1 MARSRWTPALA
12 ALAAAAV
19 LAGCP
24 HPDTCSPSLEKQ
36 AVWADAQDWYLY
48 QDLLPATVDPAL
60 YATPS
65 DLLDALTAEARTQGK
80 DRYWSF
86 ITTQQA
92 TQQYYGSGQSV
103 GFGIGLLIRGTQLF
117 VSQVI
122 PGAAAADA
130 GFLRGDEILAIG
142 PDAAHL
148 EPVLSHLQDGTLGTL
163 LPPPVAGQVR
173 AFQVTPRGGGS
184 PVVRTVTTRVYDLV
198 PVPSTWISGGVGY
211 VGLRTFIST
220 AEAPLRAA
228 FQAFKAANVTSVVVD
243 LRYNGGGLVSIAEVL
258 ANLLGGGLATQPMY
272 TLQLNASHA
281 LQDETFLFTAQPEAI
296 VNPSLNVAFITTGA
310 SASASELVVNVLDPY
325 LSAALVGAKTYGKP
339 VGQFTLD
346 LAPCA
351 DVLFL
356 IAFRLVNAVG
366 HGDYYAGLPDGTTG
380 PTGFHAPLCPAADDL
395 TQPQD
400 SALEASTAAAL
411 YWLQNGTCPPAT
423 AAPSALL
430 TRSAA
435 VAYPAAAAPSLAQ
448 RDIPGLF

>member
-1 MARSRWTPALA
+1 MAGWRWIIPALA
-12 ALAAAAV
+12 LLAA
-19 LAGCP
+19 LTGCP
-24 HPDTCSPSLEKQ
+24 DGEMCSARAEKQ
-36 AVWADAQDWYLY
+36 AVWMDAQDWYLY
-48 QDLLPATVDPAL
+48 LDLLPVTVDPAL

-65 DLLDALTAEARTQGK
+65 DLLDALTAQARDLGK

-86 ITTQQA
+86 ITTREA
-92 TQQYYGSGQSV
+92 TQQHFVSGQSV
-103 GFGIGLLIRGTQLF
+103 GFGIGLLVRGTAPALQLF
-117 VSQVI
+117 VSQVV

-130 GFLRGDEILAIG
+130 GFARGDEILAIG
-142 PDAAHL
+142 PDATHL

-163 LPPPVAGQVR
+163 LPPPVAGEVR

-198 PVPSTWISGGVGY
+198 PVPSHWISNGVGY

-258 ANLLGGGLATQPMY
+258 ADLLGRGLAPQKMY
-272 TLQLNASHA
+272 DLQLNASHA
-281 LQDETFLFTAQPEAI
+281 AGDTATLFTTQAEAI
-296 VNPSLNVAFITTGA
+296 ASPKVAFITTGA

-325 LSAALVGAKTYGKP
+325 RTVALVGAKTYGKP
-339 VGQFTLD
+339 VGQLALD
-346 LAPCA
+346 LPCG

-356 IAFRLVNAVG
+356 IAFRLVNAAG
-366 HGDYYAGLPDGTTG
+366 HGGYYDGLPDGSSSLR
-380 PTGFHAPLCPAADDL
+380 APLCAAADDL

-411 YWLQNGTCPPAT
+411 DWLQNGTCPPAT
-423 AAPSALL
+423 AAPAALVAPE
-430 TRSAA
+430 AA
-435 VAYPAAAAPSLAQ
+435 DAYPAAAAPSLAQ

>member
-1 MARSRWTPALA
+1 MTRSRWIPALA
-12 ALAAAAV
+12 ALAV

-24 HPDTCSPSLEKQ
+24 RPDTCSASLEKLD
-36 AVWADAQDWYLY
+36 VWSLAQDWYLY
-48 QDLLPATVDPAL
+48 HDLLPATVDPAL
-60 YATPS
+60 YATAS
-65 DLLDALTAEARTQGK
+65 DLLDALTDEARLQGK

-86 ITTQQA
+86 LTTRQA

-103 GFGIGLLIRGTQLF
+103 GFGIGLLVRGTAPALQLL

-163 LPPPVAGQVR
+163 LPPPVAGEVR

-184 PVVRTVTTRVYDLV
+184 AVVRTATTRVYDLV
-198 PVPSTWISGGVGY
+198 PVPSHWISNGVGY

-220 AEAPLRAA
+220 AEAPLRSA
-228 FQAFKAANVTSVVVD
+228 FQEFKSAGVTGVVVD
-243 LRYNGGGLVSIAEVL
+243 LRYNGGGMVSIAEVL
-258 ANLLGGGLATQPMY
+258 ANLLGGGLAPQPMY
-272 TLQLNASHA
+272 TLQLNANHA
-281 LQDETFLFTAQPEAI
+281 AEDATFLFTTQPEAI
-296 VNPSLNVAFITTGA
+296 ASTKVAFITTGA

-380 PTGFHAPLCPAADDL
+380 PTGFRAPLCPAADDL

-411 YWLQNGTCPPAT
+411 YWLQNGTCPPAQ
-423 AAPSALL
+423 AAPAALL
-430 TRSAA
+430 ARSAG